1 MVAVDEIASIFP
13 QDLLDQDPAELLGRR
28 WWVLYTRSR
37 QEKALT
43 QRLEACGV
51 PFYLPLIDKTSLCR
65 GREIHS
71 RVPLFAN
78 YVFLFGTPEER
89 IRALESNRISRTLE
103 VKDEDRLRFD
113 LRQIRHLISTKV
125 PLTLESRICEGQR
138 VRVRNGLLAGLE
150 GTVLTRHSKTRLLVS
165 TNFIGQ
171 GASVAI
177 EDFRLERI

>member
-1 MVAVDEIASIFP
+1 MLVADKIASIFP
-13 QDLLDQDPAELLGRR
+13 HDLLDRVADEGEGRR

-43 QRLEACGV
+43 LRLEACEV
-51 PFYLPLIDKTSLCR
+51 PFYLPLIDKTALCR

-78 YVFLFGTPEER
+78 YVFMFGTHEER
-89 IRALESNRISRTLE
+89 IQALETNRISRTLE
-103 VKDEDRLRFD
+103 VKDEARLRFD
-113 LRQIRHLISTKV
+113 LRQLRHLISTKV
-125 PLTLESRICEGQR
+125 PLTVESRLCEGQR